1 MKPIGSTVGVTIRK
15 GGWEGQRPV
24 RGDVLR
30 TKRGRTYLV
39 QVVHWPKMRLL
50 VVPADVE
57 HKGREHRLVWGARKK
72 RQSPR

>member
-15 GGWEGQRPV
+15 GGWEGLRPV

-39 QVVHWPKMRLL
+39 QVVKWPKLRLL
-50 VVPADVE
+50 VVPPEIE
-57 HKGREHRLVWGARKK
+57 HAGREHLLIWGSRK
-72 RQSPR
+72 RRA